1 MATPT
6 PDTTALQKGALTYAQ
21 PEQTNTK
28 KAVDLMSTLL
38 STPTLP
44 TGTSIAPGL
53 QTVQTGELQPTS
65 GVTGTVAAA
74 TPTVTAAPTIAGA
87 TAPISVAGAVP
98 TVATAGQMTAAQ
110 VGGAIPTATAA
121 TGTVT
126 APMTAQTGAIATE
139 ATIRGQLEDLQADVS
154 TSLAQ
159 GTPMPVWARGAAEA
173 TKAAMQARGM
183 GASSMMAEALAEG
196 IMKSAIPIAAADAEA
211 YKLMIFQNLSNRQQS
226 ALTNA
231 NSYFQMDMAN
241 LSNNQQTSLVN
252 LATRQAFLLSDQG
265 ASNAAAQ
272 FNASST
278 NQVNQFYDGLTSQVV
293 EQNSSRADAMNK
305 FANEESNKIAA
316 INTQNTMA
324 INTADANRKATINQF
339 NATVDDARQRFNSEN
354 QRVIDQSNVQWRRA
368 VNTANTAA
376 VNATNQLNAQNMLD
390 LSNYALS
397 GLWQQWRDEADWVNS
412 ASDNALSRSHNAA
425 LAALERTTELD
436 LADEEKKS
444 KMYEL
449 LGKFGIAIF
458 TGGSPKEK
466 KT

>member
-1 MATPT
+1 MATT

-44 TGTSIAPGL
+44 TGTSIAPTL

-74 TPTVTAAPTIAGA
+74 TPTAPTTPTITGA
-87 TAPISVAGAVP
+87 TAPTAGTVTTP
-98 TVATAGQMTAAQ
+98 TAATAGQMTAAQ
-110 VGGAIPTATAA
+110 VGSAIPTATAA
-121 TGTVT
+121 TGTLT
-126 APMTAQTGAIATE
+126 QPMTAETGAIVSDATV
-139 ATIRGQLEDLQADVS
+139 RGQLEDLQSDVS
-154 TSLAQ
+154 TALAS
-159 GTPMPVWARGAAEA
+159 GTAMPVWARGAAEA
-173 TKAAMQARGM
+173 TRAAMQARGM

-196 IMKSAIPIAAADAEA
+196 IMKSAVPIAAADAA
-211 YKLMIFQNLSNRQQS
+211 TYKEMIFKNLSNRQQT
-226 ALTNA
+226 AITNA

-241 LSNNQQTSLVN
+241 LSNNQQTSLAN

-272 FNASST
+272 FNATST
-278 NQVNQFYDGLTSQVV
+278 NQVNQFYDGLTAQVG
-293 EQNSSRADAMNK
+293 EQNAIRADAMNK
-305 FANEESNKIAA
+305 FANEESNKISAM
-316 INTQNTMA
+316 NVQNTVGV
-324 INTADANRKATINQF
+324 NTANANRQATINQF
-339 NATVDDARQRFNSEN
+339 NATLDDARQRFNSDN

-368 VNTANTAA
+368 LNTANTAA
-376 VNATNQLNAQNMLD
+376 TNATNQLNAQNMLD
-390 LSNYALS
+390 LSNYAVS
-397 GLWQQWRDEADWVNS
+397 ALWQQWRDEADWVNS
-412 ASDNALSRSHNAA
+412 SSDNALSRAHNAA

-449 LGKFGIAIF
+449 LGKFGIAMV
-458 TGGSPKEK
+458 T
-466 KT
+466 

>member
-1 MATPT
+1 MATT

-44 TGTSIAPGL
+44 TGTSIAPTL

-74 TPTVTAAPTIAGA
+74 TPTAPTTPTITGA
-87 TAPISVAGAVP
+87 TAPTAGTVTTP
-98 TVATAGQMTAAQ
+98 TAATAGQMTAAQ

-121 TGTVT
+121 TGTLT
-126 APMTAQTGAIATE
+126 QPMTAETGAIVSDATV
-139 ATIRGQLEDLQADVS
+139 RGQLEDLQSDVS
-154 TSLAQ
+154 TALAS
-159 GTPMPVWARGAAEA
+159 GTAMPVWARGAAEA
-173 TKAAMQARGM
+173 TRAAMQARGM

-196 IMKSAIPIAAADAEA
+196 IMKSAVPIAAADAA
-211 YKLMIFQNLSNRQQS
+211 TYKEMIFKNLSNRQQT
-226 ALTNA
+226 AITNA

-241 LSNNQQTSLVN
+241 LSNNQQTSLAN

-272 FNASST
+272 FNATST
-278 NQVNQFYDGLTSQVV
+278 NQVNQFYDGLTAQVG
-293 EQNSSRADAMNK
+293 EQNAIRADAMNK

-316 INTQNTMA
+316 MNAQNTVGV
-324 INTADANRKATINQF
+324 NTANANRQATINQF
-339 NATVDDARQRFNSEN
+339 NATLDDARQRFNSDN

-368 VNTANTAA
+368 LNTANTAA
-376 VNATNQLNAQNMLD
+376 TNATNQLNAQNMLD
-390 LSNYALS
+390 LSNYAVS
-397 GLWQQWRDEADWVNS
+397 ALWQQWRDEADWVNS
-412 ASDNALSRSHNAA
+412 SSDNALSRAHNAA

-449 LGKFGIAIF
+449 LGKFGIAMV
-458 TGGSPKEK
+458 T
-466 KT
+466 

>member
-1 MATPT
+1 MATT

-44 TGTSIAPGL
+44 TGTSIAPTL

-74 TPTVTAAPTIAGA
+74 TPTAPTTPTITGA
-87 TAPISVAGAVP
+87 TAPTAGTVTTP
-98 TVATAGQMTAAQ
+98 TAATAGQMTAAQ

-121 TGTVT
+121 TGTLT
-126 APMTAQTGAIATE
+126 QPMTAETGAIVSDATV
-139 ATIRGQLEDLQADVS
+139 RGQLEDLQSDVS
-154 TSLAQ
+154 TALAS
-159 GTPMPVWARGAAEA
+159 GTAMPVWARGAAEA
-173 TKAAMQARGM
+173 TRAAMQARGM

-196 IMKSAIPIAAADAEA
+196 IMKSAVPIAAADAA
-211 YKLMIFQNLSNRQQS
+211 TYKEMIFKNLSNRQQT
-226 ALTNA
+226 AITNA

-241 LSNNQQTSLVN
+241 LSNNQQTSLAN

-272 FNASST
+272 FNATST
-278 NQVNQFYDGLTSQVV
+278 NQVNQFYDGLTAQVG
-293 EQNSSRADAMNK
+293 EQNAIRADAMNK
-305 FANEESNKIAA
+305 FANEESNKISAMNA
-316 INTQNTMA
+316 QNTVGV
-324 INTADANRKATINQF
+324 NTANANRQATINQF
-339 NATVDDARQRFNSEN
+339 NATLDDARQRFNSDN

-368 VNTANTAA
+368 LNTANTAA
-376 VNATNQLNAQNMLD
+376 TNATNQLNAQNMLD
-390 LSNYALS
+390 LSNYAVS
-397 GLWQQWRDEADWVNS
+397 ALWQQWRDEADWVNS

-436 LADEEKKS
+436 LADESKKS

-449 LGKFGIAIF
+449 LGKFGIAMF
-458 TGGSPKEK
+458 S
-466 KT
+466 

>member
-1 MATPT
+1 MATT

-44 TGTSIAPGL
+44 TGTSIAPTL

-74 TPTVTAAPTIAGA
+74 TPTAPTTPTITGA
-87 TAPISVAGAVP
+87 TAPTAGTVTTP
-98 TVATAGQMTAAQ
+98 TAATAGQMTAAQ
-110 VGGAIPTATAA
+110 VGSAIPTATAA
-121 TGTVT
+121 TGTLT
-126 APMTAQTGAIATE
+126 QPMTAETGAIVSDATV
-139 ATIRGQLEDLQADVS
+139 RGQLEDLQSDVS
-154 TSLAQ
+154 TALAS
-159 GTPMPVWARGAAEA
+159 GTAMPVWARGAAEA
-173 TKAAMQARGM
+173 TRAAMQARGM

-196 IMKSAIPIAAADAEA
+196 IMKSAVPIAAADAA
-211 YKLMIFQNLSNRQQS
+211 TYKEMIFKNLSNRQQT
-226 ALTNA
+226 AITNA

-241 LSNNQQTSLVN
+241 LSNNQQTSLAN

-272 FNASST
+272 FNATST
-278 NQVNQFYDGLTSQVV
+278 NQVNQFYDGLTAQVG
-293 EQNSSRADAMNK
+293 EQNAIRADAMNK

-316 INTQNTMA
+316 MNAQNTVGV
-324 INTADANRKATINQF
+324 NTANANRQATINQF
-339 NATVDDARQRFNSEN
+339 NATLDDARQRFNSDN

-368 VNTANTAA
+368 LNTANTAA
-376 VNATNQLNAQNMLD
+376 TNATNQLNAQNMLD
-390 LSNYALS
+390 LSNYAVS
-397 GLWQQWRDEADWVNS
+397 ALWQQWRDEADWVNS
-412 ASDNALSRSHNAA
+412 SSDNALSRAHNAA

-449 LGKFGIAIF
+449 LGKFGIAMV
-458 TGGSPKEK
+458 T
-466 KT
+466 

>member
-1 MATPT
+1 MAKT

-44 TGTSIAPGL
+44 TGTSIAPTL

-74 TPTVTAAPTIAGA
+74 TPTAPTTPTITGA
-87 TAPISVAGAVP
+87 TAPTAGTVTTP
-98 TVATAGQMTAAQ
+98 TAATAGQMTAAQ
-110 VGGAIPTATAA
+110 VGSAIPTATAA
-121 TGTVT
+121 TGTLT
-126 APMTAQTGAIATE
+126 QPMTAETGAIVSDATV
-139 ATIRGQLEDLQADVS
+139 RGQLEDLQSDVS
-154 TSLAQ
+154 TALAS
-159 GTPMPVWARGAAEA
+159 GTAMPVWARGAAEA
-173 TKAAMQARGM
+173 TRAAMQARGM

-196 IMKSAIPIAAADAEA
+196 IMKSAVPIAAADAA
-211 YKLMIFQNLSNRQQS
+211 TYKEMIFKNLSNRQQT
-226 ALTNA
+226 AITNA

-241 LSNNQQTSLVN
+241 LSNNQQTSLAN

-272 FNASST
+272 FNATST
-278 NQVNQFYDGLTSQVV
+278 NQVNQFYDGLTAQVG
-293 EQNSSRADAMNK
+293 EQNAIRADAMNK
-305 FANEESNKIAA
+305 FANEESNKISAM
-316 INTQNTMA
+316 NVQNTVGV
-324 INTADANRKATINQF
+324 NTANANRQATINQF
-339 NATVDDARQRFNSEN
+339 NATLDDARQRFNSDN

-368 VNTANTAA
+368 LNTANTAA
-376 VNATNQLNAQNMLD
+376 TNATNQLNAQNMLD
-390 LSNYALS
+390 LSNYAVS
-397 GLWQQWRDEADWVNS
+397 ALWQQWRDEADWVNS
-412 ASDNALSRSHNAA
+412 SSDNALSRAHNAA

-449 LGKFGIAIF
+449 LGKFGIAMV
-458 TGGSPKEK
+458 T
-466 KT
+466 

>member
-1 MATPT
+1 MATT

-44 TGTSIAPGL
+44 TGTSIAPTL

-74 TPTVTAAPTIAGA
+74 TPTAPTTPTITGA
-87 TAPISVAGAVP
+87 TAPTAGTVTTP
-98 TVATAGQMTAAQ
+98 TAATAGQMTAAQ

-121 TGTVT
+121 TGTLT
-126 APMTAQTGAIATE
+126 QPMTAETGAIVSDATV
-139 ATIRGQLEDLQADVS
+139 RGQLEDLQSDVS
-154 TSLAQ
+154 TALAS
-159 GTPMPVWARGAAEA
+159 GTAMPVWARGAAEA
-173 TKAAMQARGM
+173 TRAAMQARGM

-196 IMKSAIPIAAADAEA
+196 IMKSAVPIAAADAA
-211 YKLMIFQNLSNRQQS
+211 TYKEMIFKNLSNRQQT
-226 ALTNA
+226 AITNA

-241 LSNNQQTSLVN
+241 LSNNQQTSLAN

-272 FNASST
+272 FNATST
-278 NQVNQFYDGLTSQVV
+278 NQVNQFYDGLTAQVG
-293 EQNSSRADAMNK
+293 EQNAIRADAMNK

-316 INTQNTMA
+316 MNAQNTVGV
-324 INTADANRKATINQF
+324 NTANANRQATINQF
-339 NATVDDARQRFNSEN
+339 NATLDDARQRFNSDN

-368 VNTANTAA
+368 LNTANTAA
-376 VNATNQLNAQNMLD
+376 TNATNQLNAQNMLD
-390 LSNYALS
+390 LSNYAIS
-397 GLWQQWRDEADWVNS
+397 ALWQQWRDEADWVNS
-412 ASDNALSRSHNAA
+412 SSDNALSRAHNAA

-449 LGKFGIAIF
+449 LGKFGIAMV
-458 TGGSPKEK
+458 T
-466 KT
+466 